1 MHWTE
6 KSVIC
11 EQAPGEERKK
21 KLNWRARNRR
31 MSEAIGAL
39 KKSEIPP
46 SLFIYKKKQNPKTKL
61 DKTRKPQ
68 KTPKPKNRSF

>member
-31 MSEAIGAL
+31 MSEAIGVL
-39 KKSEIPP
+39 KKIRNTA
-46 SLFIYKKKQNPKTKL
+46 IIVYI
-61 DKTRKPQ
+61 
-68 KTPKPKNRSF
+68 